1 MDDNVINVGDIIR
14 RIKEVKGFKSD
25 RQVADYLGVSKAT
38 VSVENA
44 STCDGFVVKSS
55 SIQLVR
61 RLPAKTLNVMN
72 VKVIALIV

>member
-38 VSVENA
+38 VSVEKA
-44 STCDGFVVKSS
+44 RRAWGDVV
-55 SIQLVR
+55 
-61 RLPAKTLNVMN
+61 
-72 VKVIALIV
+72 